1 MTRTQ
6 VPERRGAEAKQPPA
20 RLLRFGRILEEVLD
34 LALGNPADLIQMETA
49 LALFHFR
56 VTLRAE
62 KRVNNHGDG
71 GESGA
76 THGKRESPIGRHGF
90 QRYNSID
97 EIPGTAKNTSHG
109 WATSNLT
116 DGLQRSQA
124 PLLRILAKSGPPV
137 NHSRGG
143 CTGLRNTP
151 IPETLTSTVSP
162 VTKGPTPAGVP
173 VAMMSPGRSVI
184 MREIQR
190 TRKGTG

>member
-1 MTRTQ
+1 VIGHAGNRIAVRYEVTRTQ

-20 RLLRFGRILEEVLD
+20 RLLRFRRILEEVLD

-109 WATSNLT
+109 WCS
-116 DGLQRSQA
+116 LQSPGFRQWSCIVENHACRLEIRACHGWRRSRRHRHDC
-124 PLLRILAKSGPPV
+124 LR
-137 NHSRGG
+137 
-143 CTGLRNTP
+143 
-151 IPETLTSTVSP
+151 VSP
-162 VTKGPTPAGVP
+162 
-173 VAMMSPGRSVI
+173 PG
-184 MREIQR
+184 E
-190 TRKGTG
+190 